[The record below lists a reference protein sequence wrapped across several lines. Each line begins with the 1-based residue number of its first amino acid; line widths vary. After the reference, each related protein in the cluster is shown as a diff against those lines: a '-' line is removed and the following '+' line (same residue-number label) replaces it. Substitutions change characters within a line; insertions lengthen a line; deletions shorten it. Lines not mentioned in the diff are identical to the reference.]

1 MTPKEL
7 MEGQIQALLLDAH
20 RLNEETKTLTDANDH
35 NVKAAQEWKREAEK
49 AKDQIQYQKDRSDF
63 MSFCLNGYKTECDQL
78 QKEIKATHTQR
89 YDNGRKFDKLQADT
103 AILENKSHHQGWAE
117 GYAAACSF
125 HGVAEEGNTQVFTL
139 EDRRA
144 MQAKISELEC
154 KLDDY
159 HDY

>member
-1 MTPKEL
+1 MEAQVTAL
-7 MEGQIQALLLDAH
+7 MAEVR
-20 RLNEETKTLTDANDH
+20 RLNDEVVSLTDANDH

-49 AKDQIQYQKDRSDF
+49 ASERTQYYKGRSNF
-63 MSFCLNGYKTECDQL
+63 MSFCLNGYKTECDSL

-144 MQAKISELEC
+144 MQAKIHELEC

-159 HDY
+159 HDEY